1 MKRWQHACSVL
12 ILTTG
17 LLPALAQSAPAGTVD
32 GTTNLRAAPDT
43 RAEISGRLP
52 AGEPVILTGRD
63 VAGRWVQVENS
74 AGITGWLPVFALITE
89 ADILALPL
97 VLEAEATPDETVQ
110 VEAFGRVNVRS
121 APTVTADVVGQL
133 DGGELMQALA
143 RDSAT
148 NDWLLIALPDAP
160 DVEGWVAYFTVGVE
174 GDPNALPIVAV
185 DAADAVVL
193 PEALASARFNAR
205 LHTAPTLESPVIV
218 VVPFEGQIE
227 PIARTE
233 NGDWL
238 YVRYGDSVGWG
249 AARLFNLTRRRAE
262 ALPVYVPTA
271 PSVIAPTAVPRN
283 N

>member
-121 APTVTADVVGQL
+121 APTVTADVIQACVVTLEPVPGHLEQRFARELQFVGQVRRKASEDESGPDLVL
-133 DGGELMQALA
+133 DSDLEEGPEEIESLHYDLAGPALEEYVLGLEPYP
-143 RDSAT
+143 RRS
-148 NDWLLIALPDAP
+148 
-160 DVEGWVAYFTVGVE
+160 GVE
-174 GDPNALPIVAV
+174 FRPPNEGSEAPKSPFAV
-185 DAADAVVL
+185 L
-193 PEALASARFNAR
+193 KGLK
-205 LHTAPTLESPVIV
+205 SP
-218 VVPFEGQIE
+218 P
-227 PIARTE
+227 
-233 NGDWL
+233 
-238 YVRYGDSVGWG
+238 
-249 AARLFNLTRRRAE
+249 
-262 ALPVYVPTA
+262 
-271 PSVIAPTAVPRN
+271 
-283 N
+283 